1 MESVETWKKC
11 NPSFGVT
18 IFESEMRA
26 ACNRS
31 KRSISD
37 WNNFQMYRLN
47 KWIAS
52 SNPWIRNADWNNC
65 QSDFSLD
72 QFYGQNV
79 WLGLDLSKTR
89 DMSSLALIFKTDE
102 EDPVFYVHPFFW
114 LPEKYAREYAD
125 KASFFEWQAEGFLE
139 LIEGE
144 TIKQSF
150 IRDKMEWIDSKFN
163 VQALAYDKTYA
174 FDLVNEHCENRL
186 GWDCVQFTQSIRT
199 YAGPVANFE
208 ELLVGGRL
216 RHNNNSVLNWQ
227 AGHVQVKTGDLGGR
241 IPIKPKEA
249 DDVRKIDGIVAAIMA
264 LSVSYY
270 SEPEPVW
277 NYYEENGMEFA

>member
-1 MESVETWKKC
+1 
-11 NPSFGVT
+11 
-18 IFESEMRA
+18 
-26 ACNRS
+26 
-31 KRSISD
+31 
-37 WNNFQMYRLN
+37 
-47 KWIAS
+47 
-52 SNPWIRNADWNNC
+52 
-65 QSDFSLD
+65 
-72 QFYGQNV
+72 
-79 WLGLDLSKTR
+79 
-89 DMSSLALIFKTDE
+89 
-102 EDPVFYVHPFFW
+102 
-114 LPEKYAREYAD
+114 
-125 KASFFEWQAEGFLE
+125 
-139 LIEGE
+139 
-144 TIKQSF
+144 
-150 IRDKMEWIDSKFN
+150 MEWIDSKFN